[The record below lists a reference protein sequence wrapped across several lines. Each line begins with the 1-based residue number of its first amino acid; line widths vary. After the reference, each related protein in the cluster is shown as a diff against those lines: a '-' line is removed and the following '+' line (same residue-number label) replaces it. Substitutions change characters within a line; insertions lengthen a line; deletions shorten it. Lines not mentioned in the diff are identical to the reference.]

1 VVFSNLRDR
10 ERQRNGLEK
19 EGIAMISTII
29 EFLVTSPFIINLLLL
44 FLIILDVVLSVLAL
58 LLPNTWF
65 KLFHDQPYVDPQGLL
80 RRTGAVWVAFTL
92 LQFIAYMKWQEQPY
106 WLVLIAGVRLTEL
119 FSDWTYLYF
128 AQNITKVGRLSLLI
142 APPANLVMGWF
153 FIQSFL
159 KLTAGK

>member
-1 VVFSNLRDR
+1 MLS
-10 ERQRNGLEK
+10 
-19 EGIAMISTII
+19 SII
-29 EFLVTSPFIINLLLL
+29 DFFVSSPLVINLLLL
-44 FLIILDVVLSVLAL
+44 FLIVLDVVLSVLAL
-58 LLPNTWF
+58 LLPKIWF
-65 KLFHDQPYVDPQGLL
+65 RIFHDQPYIDPQGLL

-92 LQFIAYMKWQEQPY
+92 LQFIAYMKWQEHPY

-128 AQNITKVGRLSLLI
+128 AQNITRLGRLSLWI

>member
-1 VVFSNLRDR
+1 MLLALIDLLTS
-10 ERQRNGLEK
+10 
-19 EGIAMISTII
+19 SP
-29 EFLVTSPFIINLLLL
+29 LVINLLLL
-44 FLIILDVVLSVLAL
+44 FCVILDVVLFVLAL

-65 KLFHDQPYVDPQGLL
+65 RIFHNQPYIDPQGLL

-92 LQFIAYMKWQEQPY
+92 LQFIAYMQWQEHPY

-128 AQNITKVGRLSLLI
+128 AQNITRVGRISLWI
-142 APPANLVMGWF
+142 APPANLLMGWF

-159 KLTAGK
+159 KLTMGK